1 MCVLFKYYLWLIM
14 VFTKKVSNFALL
26 KNIMMK
32 HFVKLLPI
40 IAAMIIS
47 SCSTAHLKVPYMVDA
62 ETLPT
67 EVLSQIQTTT
77 DPIIGPNDLLNI
89 DVTGTDMVAVSF
101 FNKGKYVTAEGTISN
116 STSGNSMGSGNYD
129 KSTQYYLVDKNGD
142 IDFPIIGK
150 LHVGGMT
157 KSEISAIVQDAIYPK
172 YVKEKPSVDVRLM
185 NFRVTVLGAV
195 KAPGVVESKT
205 ERLNFLEAIAEAGDL
220 DIKGERENIMLI
232 RTSPDGQRE
241 IHRLNLN
248 DKNILLSPYFNL
260 QQNDIIYVQPNESAA
275 QSAWQL
281 NPAVGAT
288 ITIVGG
294 ISSIA
299 SLIIGIANLAK

>member
-1 MCVLFKYYLWLIM
+1 MKYCIK
-14 VFTKKVSNFALL
+14 F
-26 KNIMMK
+26 
-32 HFVKLLPI
+32 LPI
-40 IAAMIIS
+40 VLVAILS

-62 ETLPT
+62 ETIPAD
-67 EVLSQIQTTT
+67 VLSQIQSVSN
-77 DPIIGPNDLLNI
+77 PIIGSNDLLNI
-89 DVTGTDMVAVSF
+89 EVTGRDMVAVSL
-101 FNKGKYVTAEGTISN
+101 FNKGKYITSEGTISQN
-116 STSGNSMGSGNYD
+116 TNNNLSGGNLD
-129 KSTQYYLVDKNGD
+129 KSTQYYLVDKDGN

-150 LHVGGMT
+150 LNVVGKT
-157 KSEISAIVQDAIYPK
+157 KAQIAEIVQNAIYPK
-172 YVKEKPSVDVRLM
+172 YVKEKPAVDVRLM
-185 NFRVTVLGAV
+185 NFRVTVIGAV
-195 KAPGVVESKT
+195 RSPGVIESKT

-220 DIKGERENIMLI
+220 DIRGQRENIMLI
-232 RTSPDGQRE
+232 RTNVDGQRE

-275 QSAWQL
+275 QGAWQL

>member
-1 MCVLFKYYLWLIM
+1 MKYCIK
-14 VFTKKVSNFALL
+14 F
-26 KNIMMK
+26 
-32 HFVKLLPI
+32 LPI
-40 IAAMIIS
+40 VLVAILS

-62 ETLPT
+62 ETIPAD
-67 EVLSQIQTTT
+67 VLSQIQSVSN
-77 DPIIGPNDLLNI
+77 PIIGSNDLLNI
-89 DVTGTDMVAVSF
+89 EVTGRDMVAVSL
-101 FNKGKYVTAEGTISN
+101 FNKGKYITSEGTISQN
-116 STSGNSMGSGNYD
+116 TNNNLSGSNLD
-129 KSTQYYLVDKNGD
+129 KSTQYYLVDKDGN

-150 LHVGGMT
+150 LNVVGKT
-157 KSEISAIVQDAIYPK
+157 KAQIAEIVQNAIYPK
-172 YVKEKPSVDVRLM
+172 YVKEKPAVDVRLM
-185 NFRVTVLGAV
+185 NFRVTVIGAV
-195 KAPGVVESKT
+195 RSPGVIESKT

-220 DIKGERENIMLI
+220 DIRGQRENIMLI
-232 RTSPDGQRE
+232 RTNVDGQRE

-275 QSAWQL
+275 QAAWQL

>member
-1 MCVLFKYYLWLIM
+1 MRFYI
-14 VFTKKVSNFALL
+14 
-26 KNIMMK
+26 
-32 HFVKLLPI
+32 KLLPFI
-40 IAAMIIS
+40 IALIITG
-47 SCSTAHLKVPYMVDA
+47 CSTAYQKVPYMPDA
-62 ETLPT
+62 ETLPA
-67 EVLSQIQTTT
+67 EVLSQVQSTT
-77 DPIIGPNDLLNI
+77 DPIIGPSDLLNI
-89 DVTGTDMVAVSF
+89 EVSGRDMVAISF
-101 FNKGKYVTAEGTISN
+101 FNKGRYVTADGNVTQNTTNSSQSSN
-116 STSGNSMGSGNYD
+116 ID

-142 IDFPIIGK
+142 IDFPVVGK

-157 KSEISAIVQDAIYPK
+157 KSQIAEVVQGAIYPK
-172 YVKEKPSVDVRLM
+172 YVKEKPVVDVRLM

-195 KAPGVVESKT
+195 KSPGVIESKT
-205 ERLNFLEAIAEAGDL
+205 ERMNFLEAIALAGDL

-232 RTSPDGQRE
+232 RTNIDGQRE

-248 DKNILLSPYFNL
+248 DKNILISPYFNL

-275 QSAWQL
+275 HGAWQL

-299 SLIIGIANLAK
+299 SFIIGIANLAK

>member
-1 MCVLFKYYLWLIM
+1 MKYCIK
-14 VFTKKVSNFALL
+14 F
-26 KNIMMK
+26 
-32 HFVKLLPI
+32 LPI
-40 IAAMIIS
+40 VLVAILS

-62 ETLPT
+62 ETIPAD
-67 EVLSQIQTTT
+67 VLSQIQSVSN
-77 DPIIGPNDLLNI
+77 PIIGSNDLLNI
-89 DVTGTDMVAVSF
+89 EVTGRDMVAVSL
-101 FNKGKYVTAEGTISN
+101 FNKGKYITSEGTISQN
-116 STSGNSMGSGNYD
+116 TNNNLSGSNLD
-129 KSTQYYLVDKNGD
+129 KSTQYYLVDKDGN

-150 LHVGGMT
+150 LNVVGKT
-157 KSEISAIVQDAIYPK
+157 KAQIAEIVQNAIYPK
-172 YVKEKPSVDVRLM
+172 YVKEKPAVDVRLM
-185 NFRVTVLGAV
+185 NFRVTVIGAV
-195 KAPGVVESKT
+195 RSPGVIESKT

-220 DIKGERENIMLI
+220 EIRGQRENIMLI
-232 RTSPDGQRE
+232 RTNVDGQRE

-275 QSAWQL
+275 QGAWQL

>member
-1 MCVLFKYYLWLIM
+1 MKKYVISLSI
-14 VFTKKVSNFALL
+14 LL
-26 KNIMMK
+26 T
-32 HFVKLLPI
+32 L
-40 IAAMIIS
+40 IIS
-47 SCSTAHLKVPYMVDA
+47 SCSTAHLKVPYVVDA
-62 ETLPT
+62 ETIPA
-67 EVLSQIQTTT
+67 EVLSQIQPVS
-77 DPIIGPNDLLNI
+77 DPLIGPNDLLNI
-89 DVTGTDMVAVSF
+89 EVSGRDMVSVSM
-101 FNKGKYVTAEGTISN
+101 FNKGRYITPEGSVVN
-116 STSGNSMGSGNYD
+116 NQNNMNASGGVE
-129 KSTQYYLVDKNGD
+129 KSTQFYLVDKDGN

-150 LHVGGMT
+150 LHVGGKT
-157 KSEISAIVQDAIYPK
+157 KSEIAEIVQNAVYPK
-172 YVKEKPSVDVRLM
+172 YVKEKPAVDVRLM
-185 NFRVTVLGAV
+185 NFRVTVIGAV
-195 KAPGVVESKT
+195 KSPGVIESKT
-205 ERLNFLEAIAEAGDL
+205 ERMNFLEAIAEAGDL

>member
-1 MCVLFKYYLWLIM
+1 
-14 VFTKKVSNFALL
+14 
-26 KNIMMK
+26 
-32 HFVKLLPI
+32 
-40 IAAMIIS
+40 MI
-47 SCSTAHLKVPYMVDA
+47 DA
-62 ETLPT
+62 ETIPA
-67 EVLSQIQTTT
+67 EVLSQVSSTT
-77 DPIIGPNDLLNI
+77 DPLIGPNDLLNI
-89 DVTGTDMVAVSF
+89 DVTGADAVAVAS
-101 FNKGKYVTAEGTISN
+101 FNKGKYVNADGLVTQ
-116 STSGNSMGSGNYD
+116 STSNNMGGANYE

-157 KSEISAIVQDAIYPK
+157 KNEIVEVVQSAIYPK
-172 YVKEKPSVDVRLM
+172 YVNEKPVVDVRLM

-195 KAPGVVESKT
+195 RSPGVVESKT

-220 DIKGERENIMLI
+220 DIKGQRENIMLI
-232 RTSPDGQRE
+232 RTNANGQRE

-248 DKNILLSPYFNL
+248 DKDILLSPYFNL

-275 QSAWQL
+275 HGAWQL

-299 SLIIGIANLAK
+299 SFIIGIVNLAK

>member
-1 MCVLFKYYLWLIM
+1 MKYCIKI
-14 VFTKKVSNFALL
+14 FTVIL
-26 KNIMMK
+26 
-32 HFVKLLPI
+32 VT
-40 IAAMIIS
+40 IIS

-62 ETLPT
+62 ETIPADM
-67 EVLSQIQTTT
+67 LSQIQTTS
-77 DPIIGPNDLLNI
+77 DPVIGSNDLLNI
-89 DVTGTDMVAVSF
+89 EVTGSDMVAVSL
-101 FNKGKYVTAEGTISN
+101 FNKGKYITSEGSISQN
-116 STSGNSMGSGNYD
+116 TNNNISQGNYD
-129 KSTQYYLVDKNGD
+129 KSTQYYLVDKDGF
-142 IDFPIIGK
+142 IDFPIVGK
-150 LHVGGMT
+150 LHVGG
-157 KSEISAIVQDAIYPK
+157 KNKAQISEVIQTAIYPK
-172 YVKEKPSVDVRLM
+172 YVKEKPAVDVRLM
-185 NFRVTVLGAV
+185 NFRVTVIGAV
-195 KAPGVVESKT
+195 KSPGVIESKT

-220 DIKGERENIMLI
+220 DIKGQRENIMLI
-232 RTSPDGQRE
+232 RTNINGQRE
-241 IHRLNLN
+241 VHRLNLN

>member
-1 MCVLFKYYLWLIM
+1 MKYCIKFLLIVLVAIL
-14 VFTKKVSNFALL
+14 
-26 KNIMMK
+26 
-32 HFVKLLPI
+32 
-40 IAAMIIS
+40 S

-62 ETLPT
+62 ETIPAD
-67 EVLSQIQTTT
+67 VLSQIQSVSN
-77 DPIIGPNDLLNI
+77 PIIGSNDLLNI
-89 DVTGTDMVAVSF
+89 EVTGRDMVAVSL
-101 FNKGKYVTAEGTISN
+101 FNKGKYITSEGTISQN
-116 STSGNSMGSGNYD
+116 TNNNLSGSNLD
-129 KSTQYYLVDKNGD
+129 KSTQYYLVDKDGN

-150 LHVGGMT
+150 LNVVGKT
-157 KSEISAIVQDAIYPK
+157 KAQIAEIVQNAIYPK
-172 YVKEKPSVDVRLM
+172 YVKEKPAVDVRLM
-185 NFRVTVLGAV
+185 NFRVTVIGAV
-195 KAPGVVESKT
+195 RSPGVIESKT

-220 DIKGERENIMLI
+220 DIRGQRENIMLI
-232 RTSPDGQRE
+232 RTNVDGQRE

-275 QSAWQL
+275 QGAWQL

>member
-1 MCVLFKYYLWLIM
+1 MKYCIK
-14 VFTKKVSNFALL
+14 F
-26 KNIMMK
+26 
-32 HFVKLLPI
+32 LPI
-40 IAAMIIS
+40 VLVAILS

-62 ETLPT
+62 ETIPAD
-67 EVLSQIQTTT
+67 VLSQMQSVSN
-77 DPIIGPNDLLNI
+77 PIIGSNDLLNI
-89 DVTGTDMVAVSF
+89 EVTGRDMVAVSL
-101 FNKGKYVTAEGTISN
+101 FNKGKYITSEGTISQN
-116 STSGNSMGSGNYD
+116 TNNNLSGGNLD
-129 KSTQYYLVDKNGD
+129 KSTQYYLVDKDGN

-150 LHVGGMT
+150 LNVVGKT
-157 KSEISAIVQDAIYPK
+157 KAQIAEIVQNAIYPK
-172 YVKEKPSVDVRLM
+172 YVKEKPAVDVRLM
-185 NFRVTVLGAV
+185 NFRVTVIGAV
-195 KAPGVVESKT
+195 RSPGVIESKT
-205 ERLNFLEAIAEAGDL
+205 ERLNFLEAIAQAGDL
-220 DIKGERENIMLI
+220 DIRGQRENIMLI
-232 RTSPDGQRE
+232 RTNVDGQRE

-275 QSAWQL
+275 QGAWQL